1 MLRQLVLEGSL
12 AQFGGP
18 FVFDVAT
25 VQEAVH
31 ALTSQIRGAYAA
43 IRKGEFL
50 VYADDVPLEENE
62 VGFDL
67 GSVAKVRVV
76 PVPVGSKNG
85 GVFKVI
91 LGVALLGVGLAVG
104 TGGLALGALG
114 TISQGTLITMG
125 AGMML
130 SGIGQMLSPSP
141 SMSVGDSEKADN
153 KTSYLFSGA
162 VNVCEEG
169 NCVPVVYGKAYCGS
183 IVVSSGQSVDDVD
196 ITLGNVTGLTAT
208 GGIRRITARWSAVS
222 GAHDY
227 KVKWTGPEDGSMTTT
242 STSGTKTGLTAGDY
256 TVSVQARNGSVTS
269 KNWTTATAIVTDYSG
284 GGGEDEGG
292 GGGDGGDGGD
302 NYGDPE

>member
-18 FVFDVAT
+18 FTFDVAS

-31 ALTSQIRGAYAA
+31 ALTSQIKGTYRA

-50 VYADDVPLEENE
+50 VFADDVQLEEDE
-62 VGFDL
+62 TCFDL
-67 GSVAKVRVV
+67 GSVSRIRIV
-76 PVPVGSKNG
+76 PVPTGSKNQ

-104 TGGLALGALG
+104 AGLIGAKSAFLGIASK
-114 TISQGTLITMG
+114 TWITMG
-125 AGMML
+125 AGMAL
-130 SGIGQMLSPSP
+130 SGIGMMISPSP

-153 KTSYLFSGA
+153 KTSYLFNSA
-162 VNVCEEG
+162 VNICEEG
-169 NCVPVVYGKAYCGS
+169 NVVPVVYGKAYCGS

-208 GGIRRITARWSAVS
+208 GGIRRITASWTAVS

-242 STSGTKTGLTAGDY
+242 STSGTKTGLPEGDY
-256 TVSVQARNGSVTS
+256 TVSVQARNGSITS
-269 KNWTTATAIVTDYSG
+269 KNWATASATVTDYSG
-284 GGGEDEGG
+284 GGGDEGG
-292 GGGDGGDGGD
+292 GGDDHEGDDGWG
-302 NYGDPE
+302 E

>member
-18 FVFDVAT
+18 FTFDVAS

-31 ALTSQIRGAYAA
+31 ALTTQIRGTYRA
-43 IRKGEFL
+43 IRQGEFL
-50 VYADDVPLEENE
+50 VFADDVQLEEDE
-62 VGFDL
+62 TGFDL
-67 GSVAKVRVV
+67 GTVSKIRIV
-76 PVPVGSKNG
+76 PVPAGSKNP

-91 LGVALLGVGLAVG
+91 LGVALLGVGFAVG
-104 TGGLALGALG
+104 ASGLSLGALG
-114 TISQGTLITMG
+114 TIGQSTFFTMG

-130 SGIGQMLSPSP
+130 SGIGMMISPSP

-153 KTSYLFSGA
+153 KTSYLFNSA
-162 VNVCEEG
+162 VNICEEG

-208 GGIRRITARWSAVS
+208 GGIGRITASWTAVS

-242 STSGTKTGLTAGDY
+242 RTSGTKTGLAAGDY
-256 TVSVQARNGSVTS
+256 TVSVQARNGSITS
-269 KNWTTATAIVTDYSG
+269 KNWATATATVTEYSG
-284 GGGEDEGG
+284 GGGDEGG
-292 GGGDGGDGGD
+292 GGDDNDGGDGWG
-302 NYGDPE
+302 E